1 MTALFVQI
9 SKTRTTP
16 LPLILG
22 GGGNYEIICFLDLKI
37 SVSCN
42 KLMTTV
48 YSKPTDSHLYL
59 HSTSCHKSSS
69 INSIQKGV
77 ALRLR
82 RICSMTEEYQN
93 KAKQYSSYLAAR
105 GHDLKTVKSRFNKIK
120 KVLSSV
126 V

>member
-1 MTALFVQI
+1 
-9 SKTRTTP
+9 
-16 LPLILG
+16 
-22 GGGNYEIICFLDLKI
+22 
-37 SVSCN
+37 
-42 KLMTTV
+42 MTTV
-48 YSKPTDSHLYL
+48 YSKPTDSHSYL

-69 INSIQKGV
+69 INGIQKGV

-105 GHDLKTVKSRFNKIK
+105 GHDLKTVKSTFNKIK